1 MNDPARSEALGGR
14 LSSAE
19 WLVVAI
25 ASWLAFVI
33 LWTYALDLLG
43 LGLAPLTSVAAA
55 TLTAGAMAGRLSR
68 LVVWR
73 FTETVLVV
81 IVVAGTFGLLCWIT
95 WPSLLPPGSGPD
107 LTHHLLLIDYF
118 QRHGTLV
125 HDSNAG
131 GLLGEMAD
139 YTPGLHILAFVAGR
153 LAGTDPFFTVH
164 PLVAMSV
171 ALKLGIFGLIVVRLF
186 DGDRV
191 RVPAAI
197 VAVLC
202 VGHAASY
209 AVGSFLQDSFLA
221 QVVSELFA
229 ILAWW
234 ALCWWQ
240 QSSSTAALIVFAV
253 AGSAVFLTWP
263 VWLGPLVLSLVVLV
277 LVQSN
282 LGASDRARHV
292 LLALAPIAV
301 VALVHAAGRTS
312 WLSILGTSGAVTQP
326 SPAVLGWWLPVMAV
340 IGLAPAFLEPRA
352 RPVIV
357 LIGALAGQ
365 ALALWAVARGR
376 HAATPYMAI
385 KMIYLGL
392 YPAIASAV
400 MGIVAVARATE
411 RIGGSI
417 RRPTFAPV
425 ILWIVVAVLG
435 VATLR
440 RDRIPRPTP
449 VVSNDLFEIGQW
461 ARAHV
466 PIECV
471 DYLVGNDYT
480 AYWLHLA
487 VLGNARASARS
498 GNDDTYATQTSFAR
512 WLDPAA
518 PGRVRYAIADLA
530 IVPAQIRND
539 VEILTQVG
547 QIAVI
552 ERRGDT
558 TPCP

>member
-1 MNDPARSEALGGR
+1 MNDPARSDTLGGR

-25 ASWLAFVI
+25 VSWLAFVI
-33 LWTYALDLLG
+33 LWAYALDLVG
-43 LGLAPLTSVAAA
+43 LGLAPRTSVVAA
-55 TLTAGAMAGRLSR
+55 TLTAAAVAGRLYR
-68 LVVWR
+68 LIAWR
-73 FTETVLVV
+73 FAETVLLA
-81 IVVAGTFGLLCWIT
+81 VAVAATGAFLCWLT
-95 WPSLLPPGSGPD
+95 WPALLPPGSGPD

-125 HDSNAG
+125 HEPNAG

-153 LAGTDPFFTVH
+153 LAGTDAFHAVY
-164 PLVAMSV
+164 PLVAVSV
-171 ALKLGIFGLIVVRLF
+171 ALKLGVFGSIVVRLF

-197 VAVLC
+197 VALLC

-209 AVGSFLQDSFLA
+209 AVGSFVQDSFLA

-240 QSSSTAALIVFAV
+240 QSSSMFAVLVFAI

-263 VWLGPLVLSLVVLV
+263 VWLGPLVLSLGVLV
-277 LVQSN
+277 LVRSD
-282 LGASDRARHV
+282 LGGSDRARH
-292 LLALAPIAV
+292 LFIGIGPIAV

-326 SPAVLGWWLPVMAV
+326 SPAVLGWWLPMIAA
-340 IGLAPAFLEPRA
+340 IGLVPALLEPRT

-357 LIGALAGQ
+357 LIVALGLQ
-365 ALALWAVARGR
+365 ALTLWAIARAR
-376 HAATPYMAI
+376 QAATPYMAI

-400 MGIVAVARATE
+400 MGIVAIARGTE

-417 RRPTFAPV
+417 RRPTLAPV
-425 ILWIVVAVLG
+425 ILWIVVVVLG
-435 VATLR
+435 VTTLR
-440 RDRIPRPTP
+440 RDRIPRPNP
-449 VVSNDLFEIGQW
+449 IVSNDLFETGRW

-466 PIECV
+466 LIDCV
-471 DYLVGNDYT
+471 DYLVGNDYS

-498 GNDDTYATQTSFAR
+498 GNDDTYATQASFAR

-518 PGRVRYAIADLA
+518 PGRVRYAIANLA
-530 IVPAQIRND
+530 ILPAQIRND
-539 VEILTQVG
+539 VDVLTQVG
-547 QIAVI
+547 QAAVI
-552 ERRGDT
+552 ARRGDT